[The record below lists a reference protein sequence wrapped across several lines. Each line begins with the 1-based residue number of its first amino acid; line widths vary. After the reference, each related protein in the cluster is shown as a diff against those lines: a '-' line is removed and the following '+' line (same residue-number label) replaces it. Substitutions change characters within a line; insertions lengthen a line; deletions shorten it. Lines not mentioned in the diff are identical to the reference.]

1 MKPKNNNVMD
11 MWLTEVKPLVEQLEL
26 RENRRNHI
34 DEASSINEI
43 MERFEKVIK
52 QADSNAF
59 ERSINEALNSGDGTY
74 RP

>member
-1 MKPKNNNVMD
+1 MKSKMNNVMD

-26 RENRRNHI
+26 REHRRNHI
-34 DEASSINEI
+34 DEASFINEI
-43 MERFEKVIK
+43 MERFENVIK